1 MIMMKTINYFL
12 RKLGLHIVKFPVRIT
27 DEMRINL
34 YAEHISQTALYSE
47 LTKMPLNI
55 DDPYIVYAGE
65 VNWDT
70 WQSRIND
77 KILEKELKSDK
88 EHLGD
93 Q

>member
-1 MIMMKTINYFL
+1 MMKTINYFL
-12 RKLGLHIVKFPVRIT
+12 RKLGLRVVKVPVPVT
-27 DEMRINL
+27 DELRIKL
-34 YAEHISQTALYSE
+34 YAKHISQTAIYSE
-47 LTKMPLNI
+47 TTKMPLNI
-55 DDPYIVYAGE
+55 EDPYIVYAGE